1 MVELL
6 IFGLVVVVAVG
17 PQIWAIKVWQGTWRW
32 LAAAPLLL
40 LGADVLLIM
49 VSTSIDPT
57 SHNLWPFEIL
67 MIALVGLPVVGL
79 LWLVRLVAKA

>member
-1 MVELL
+1 MELL
-6 IFGLVVVVAVG
+6 IFGLVMVVAFG
-17 PQIWAIKVWQGTWRW
+17 PQIWAIKVWQGMWRW

-40 LGADVLLIM
+40 LGADALLIL

-57 SHNLWPFEIL
+57 SHSLWPFEIL
-67 MIALVGLPVVGL
+67 MIALAGLPVVGL